1 MYDDVA
7 YLSPEGIPMTD
18 KDKPAMICE
27 YSNTPGG
34 ALEQAWKYGLKSV
47 WDSPAPWMRI
57 PFYDYVEGVA
67 SNGKVVG
74 MYRIKETLDES
85 DRNEIVKNM
94 DALLAR

>member
-34 ALEQAWKYGLKSV
+34 AFEQAWKYGLKSV